1 MEEKEI
7 EKTKRVNPFLEQYK
21 TPHETVP
28 FDKIKLEDYEEAFL
42 EGIRR
47 DDEQIEKTINNP
59 AEPTFDNTIINVD
72 DDKDGYY
79 DLLSRVSTV
88 FFNLLSAETNDEMD
102 ALAQKMQPILTK
114 HANDVRL
121 NKKLFERIKAVHDN
135 HRELPVEVD
144 SLKATM
150 QDPTINHY
158 KVIGLAGDWATT
170 SELGD
175 FNVEF
180 VVPSKAKDLL
190 AAMFGNDAVSD
201 LTKVTLKT
209 GDTDLDATTGFTG
222 VALEPKK
229 FKIQGTIAI
238 VDDNNALYRQIRFSF
253 RRHIPTYYQIPQDL
267 SMD

>member
-1 MEEKEI
+1 MKKIEELKDI
-7 EKTKRVNPFLEQYK
+7 FVGPKTLLYAKAI
-21 TPHETVP
+21 T
-28 FDKIKLEDYEEAFL
+28 
-42 EGIRR
+42 
-47 DDEQIEKTINNP
+47 
-59 AEPTFDNTIINVD
+59 
-72 DDKDGYY
+72 
-79 DLLSRVSTV
+79 DLSKVTLDITAD
-88 FFNLLSAETNDEMD
+88 L
-102 ALAQKMQPILTK
+102 
-114 HANDVRL
+114 
-121 NKKLFERIKAVHDN
+121 
-135 HRELPVEVD
+135 ELPVEVD

-150 QDPTINHY
+150 EDPTINHY

-209 GDTDLDATTGFTG
+209 GDTDLDAATGFTG

-238 VDDNNALYRQIRFSF
+238 VDDTKTNVMVITNIALYATLQWDDTGTKPVAFKFSGS
-253 RRHIPTYYQIPQDL
+253 IEGAGKKSIAWLTKAAA
-267 SMD
+267 

>member
-1 MEEKEI
+1 MKKIEELKDI
-7 EKTKRVNPFLEQYK
+7 FVGPKTLLYAKAITDLSK
-21 TPHETVP
+21 TTL
-28 FDKIKLEDYEEAFL
+28 DITA
-42 EGIRR
+42 
-47 DDEQIEKTINNP
+47 
-59 AEPTFDNTIINVD
+59 
-72 DDKDGYY
+72 
-79 DLLSRVSTV
+79 DL
-88 FFNLLSAETNDEMD
+88 
-102 ALAQKMQPILTK
+102 
-114 HANDVRL
+114 
-121 NKKLFERIKAVHDN
+121 
-135 HRELPVEVD
+135 ELPVEVD

-190 AAMFGNDAVSD
+190 AAMFGNDAVSE

-238 VDDNNALYRQIRFSF
+238 VDDTKKNVMIITNIALYATLQWDDTGTKPVAFKFSGS
-253 RRHIPTYYQIPQDL
+253 IEGAGKKSIAWLTK
-267 SMD
+267 SSAS

>member
-1 MEEKEI
+1 MKKIEELKDI
-7 EKTKRVNPFLEQYK
+7 FVGPKTLLYAKAITDLSK
-21 TPHETVP
+21 
-28 FDKIKLEDYEEAFL
+28 
-42 EGIRR
+42 
-47 DDEQIEKTINNP
+47 
-59 AEPTFDNTIINVD
+59 PTLDITA
-72 DDKDGYY
+72 
-79 DLLSRVSTV
+79 DL
-88 FFNLLSAETNDEMD
+88 
-102 ALAQKMQPILTK
+102 
-114 HANDVRL
+114 
-121 NKKLFERIKAVHDN
+121 
-135 HRELPVEVD
+135 ELPVEVD

-238 VDDNNALYRQIRFSF
+238 VDDTKTNVMVITNIALYATLQWDDTGTKPVAFKFSGS
-253 RRHIPTYYQIPQDL
+253 IEGAGKKSIAWL
-267 SMD
+267 KKAAA

>member
-1 MEEKEI
+1 MKKIEELKDI
-7 EKTKRVNPFLEQYK
+7 FVGPKTLLYAKAITDLSK
-21 TPHETVP
+21 
-28 FDKIKLEDYEEAFL
+28 
-42 EGIRR
+42 
-47 DDEQIEKTINNP
+47 
-59 AEPTFDNTIINVD
+59 NTLDITA
-72 DDKDGYY
+72 
-79 DLLSRVSTV
+79 DL
-88 FFNLLSAETNDEMD
+88 
-102 ALAQKMQPILTK
+102 
-114 HANDVRL
+114 
-121 NKKLFERIKAVHDN
+121 
-135 HRELPVEVD
+135 ELPVEVD

-238 VDDNNALYRQIRFSF
+238 VDDTKTNVMVITNIALYATLQWDETSTKPVAFKFSGS
-253 RRHIPTYYQIPQDL
+253 IEGAGKKSIAWLTKAAGA
-267 SMD
+267 

>member
-1 MEEKEI
+1 MAMKKIEELKDI
-7 EKTKRVNPFLEQYK
+7 FVGPKTLLYAKAITDLSK
-21 TPHETVP
+21 TTL
-28 FDKIKLEDYEEAFL
+28 DITA
-42 EGIRR
+42 
-47 DDEQIEKTINNP
+47 
-59 AEPTFDNTIINVD
+59 
-72 DDKDGYY
+72 
-79 DLLSRVSTV
+79 DL
-88 FFNLLSAETNDEMD
+88 
-102 ALAQKMQPILTK
+102 
-114 HANDVRL
+114 
-121 NKKLFERIKAVHDN
+121 
-135 HRELPVEVD
+135 ELPVEVD

-180 VVPSKAKDLL
+180 VVPSKARDLL

-238 VDDNNALYRQIRFSF
+238 VDDTKTNVMVITNIALYATLQWDETGTKPVAFKFSGS
-253 RRHIPTYYQIPQDL
+253 IEGAGKKSIAWLTKAAA
-267 SMD
+267 

>member
-1 MEEKEI
+1 MAMKKIEELKDI
-7 EKTKRVNPFLEQYK
+7 FVGPKTLLYAKAITDLSK
-21 TPHETVP
+21 
-28 FDKIKLEDYEEAFL
+28 
-42 EGIRR
+42 
-47 DDEQIEKTINNP
+47 
-59 AEPTFDNTIINVD
+59 PTLDITA
-72 DDKDGYY
+72 
-79 DLLSRVSTV
+79 DL
-88 FFNLLSAETNDEMD
+88 
-102 ALAQKMQPILTK
+102 
-114 HANDVRL
+114 
-121 NKKLFERIKAVHDN
+121 
-135 HRELPVEVD
+135 ELPVEVD

-238 VDDNNALYRQIRFSF
+238 VDDTKTNVMVITNIALYATLQWDETGTKPVAFKFSGS
-253 RRHIPTYYQIPQDL
+253 IEGAGKKSIAWLTKAAGA
-267 SMD
+267 

>member
-1 MEEKEI
+1 MKKIEELKDI
-7 EKTKRVNPFLEQYK
+7 FVGPKTLLYAKAITDLSK
-21 TPHETVP
+21 TTL
-28 FDKIKLEDYEEAFL
+28 DITA
-42 EGIRR
+42 
-47 DDEQIEKTINNP
+47 
-59 AEPTFDNTIINVD
+59 
-72 DDKDGYY
+72 
-79 DLLSRVSTV
+79 DL
-88 FFNLLSAETNDEMD
+88 
-102 ALAQKMQPILTK
+102 
-114 HANDVRL
+114 
-121 NKKLFERIKAVHDN
+121 
-135 HRELPVEVD
+135 ELPVEVD

-158 KVIGLAGDWATT
+158 KVIGLVGDWATT

-238 VDDNNALYRQIRFSF
+238 VDDAKTNVMVITNIALYATLQWDDSGTKPVAFKFSGS
-253 RRHIPTYYQIPQDL
+253 IEGAGKKSIAWLTKA
-267 SMD
+267 SA

>member
-1 MEEKEI
+1 MKKIEELKDI
-7 EKTKRVNPFLEQYK
+7 FVGPKTLLYAKAIADLSK
-21 TPHETVP
+21 TTL
-28 FDKIKLEDYEEAFL
+28 DITA
-42 EGIRR
+42 
-47 DDEQIEKTINNP
+47 
-59 AEPTFDNTIINVD
+59 
-72 DDKDGYY
+72 
-79 DLLSRVSTV
+79 DL
-88 FFNLLSAETNDEMD
+88 
-102 ALAQKMQPILTK
+102 
-114 HANDVRL
+114 
-121 NKKLFERIKAVHDN
+121 
-135 HRELPVEVD
+135 ELPVEVD

-238 VDDNNALYRQIRFSF
+238 VDDTKTNVMVITNIALYATLQWDETGTKPVAFKFSGS
-253 RRHIPTYYQIPQDL
+253 IEGAGKKSIAWLTKAAGA
-267 SMD
+267 

>member
-1 MEEKEI
+1 MAMKKIEELKDI
-7 EKTKRVNPFLEQYK
+7 FVGPKTLLYAKAITDLSK
-21 TPHETVP
+21 TTLDITPY
-28 FDKIKLEDYEEAFL
+28 L
-42 EGIRR
+42 
-47 DDEQIEKTINNP
+47 
-59 AEPTFDNTIINVD
+59 
-72 DDKDGYY
+72 
-79 DLLSRVSTV
+79 
-88 FFNLLSAETNDEMD
+88 
-102 ALAQKMQPILTK
+102 
-114 HANDVRL
+114 
-121 NKKLFERIKAVHDN
+121 
-135 HRELPVEVD
+135 ELPVEVD

-201 LTKVTLKT
+201 LTKVTLHT
-209 GDTDLDATTGFTG
+209 GDTDLDAANGFTG

-238 VDDNNALYRQIRFSF
+238 VDDTKTNVMVITNIALYATLQWDDTGTKPVAFKFSGS
-253 RRHIPTYYQIPQDL
+253 IEGAGKKSIAWLTKAAA
-267 SMD
+267 

>member
-1 MEEKEI
+1 MKKIEELKDI
-7 EKTKRVNPFLEQYK
+7 FVGPKTLLYAKAITDLSK
-21 TPHETVP
+21 TTL
-28 FDKIKLEDYEEAFL
+28 DITA
-42 EGIRR
+42 
-47 DDEQIEKTINNP
+47 
-59 AEPTFDNTIINVD
+59 
-72 DDKDGYY
+72 
-79 DLLSRVSTV
+79 DL
-88 FFNLLSAETNDEMD
+88 
-102 ALAQKMQPILTK
+102 
-114 HANDVRL
+114 
-121 NKKLFERIKAVHDN
+121 
-135 HRELPVEVD
+135 ELPVEVD

-238 VDDNNALYRQIRFSF
+238 VDDTKTNVLVITNIALYATLQWDDTGTKPVAFKFSGS
-253 RRHIPTYYQIPQDL
+253 IEGAGKKSIAWLTKAAGA
-267 SMD
+267 